1 MKRRSIAKHGGRFAS
16 KRLHGCVTK
25 IAAAGRRTVS
35 GSSGD
40 SVIGLNARRGFSL
53 IEVIVATAIL
63 MGSVIVLAR
72 LAGMGRTMAQKTQRH
87 SAAQRVCEQ
96 TLNEI
101 LLGLRP
107 LEPVEQTPLNPATMI
122 AESPD
127 ADSPEQVADDRI
139 FVRQPSGR
147 WLHSV
152 RLQPH
157 TQIPTLQTL
166 TVIVESADDNSERPV
181 RFRLSRFVRMP
192 NAEVSELTMLRD
204 AP

>member
-1 MKRRSIAKHGGRFAS
+1 MKRRPIAKHGGRIAS
-16 KRLHGCVTK
+16 HSVHGCVNR
-25 IAAAGRRTVS
+25 IPAVGRRTAPGNNS
-35 GSSGD
+35 D
-40 SVIGLNARRGFSL
+40 SVTGLSARRGFSL

-72 LAGMGRTMAQKTQRH
+72 LAGMGRTMAQKTQLH
-87 SAAQRVCEQ
+87 SDAQRVCEQ

-127 ADSPEQVADDRI
+127 ADAPEQVADDRI
-139 FVRQPSGR
+139 SVRQPSGR

-166 TVIVESADDNSERPV
+166 TVVVESADDNSGRPV

-192 NAEVSELTMLRD
+192 NVEVSELTMMRD

>member
-1 MKRRSIAKHGGRFAS
+1 MKRRPVGKQGQRGISRGVDCH
-16 KRLHGCVTK
+16 
-25 IAAAGRRTVS
+25 VS
-35 GSSGD
+35 GSGD
-40 SVIGLNARRGFSL
+40 SDMGLHARCGFSL

-72 LAGMGRTMAQKTQRH
+72 LAGMGRTMAQKTQLH
-87 SAAQRVCEQ
+87 SDAQRVCEQ

-107 LEPVEQTPLNPATMI
+107 LEPVEQAPLDSATL
-122 AESPD
+122 AGES
-127 ADSPEQVADDRI
+127 SEIGSQQQVADDRI
-139 FVRQPSGR
+139 VVRQVSGR

-157 TQIPTLQTL
+157 TQIPVLQTL
-166 TVIVESADDNSERPV
+166 TVVVESADDRSERPV

-192 NAEVSELTMLRD
+192 GDDVSERATMGD
-204 AP
+204 FP